1 VERVQ
6 QPADEAEEKAMKIC
20 RKCGQMIDI
29 IEYGVYRKVVVDAV
43 PYYVKADPDGEQFVR
58 IDGSKVK
65 AKEVPFETDGTEPAY
80 KPHKCGGRG

>member
-1 VERVQ
+1 
-6 QPADEAEEKAMKIC
+6 MKVC

-29 IEYGVYRKVVVDAV
+29 IEWGVYRKIVVDAV
-43 PYYVKADPDGEQFVR
+43 PYYVMADPDGEQFIR

>member
-1 VERVQ
+1 
-6 QPADEAEEKAMKIC
+6 MKVC
-20 RKCGQMIDI
+20 RRCGQMIGI

-58 IDGSKVK
+58 IDGSKVM
-65 AKEVPFETDGTEPAY
+65 AKEVPFETEGTEPAY

>member
-1 VERVQ
+1 
-6 QPADEAEEKAMKIC
+6 MKVC

-29 IEYGVYRKVVVDAV
+29 IEWGVYRKIVVDAV
-43 PYYVKADPDGEQFVR
+43 PYYVMADPDGEQFVR

>member
-1 VERVQ
+1 
-6 QPADEAEEKAMKIC
+6 MKVC
-20 RKCGQMIDI
+20 RRCGQMIDI
-29 IEYGVYRKVVVDAV
+29 IEWGVYRKIVVDAV
-43 PYYVKADPDGEQFVR
+43 PYYVKADQDGEQFVR

>member
-1 VERVQ
+1 
-6 QPADEAEEKAMKIC
+6 MKIC

-43 PYYVKADPDGEQFVR
+43 PYYVIADPDGEQFVR

>member
-1 VERVQ
+1 
-6 QPADEAEEKAMKIC
+6 MKIC

-43 PYYVKADPDGEQFVR
+43 PYYVIADPDGEQFVR

-80 KPHKCGGRG
+80 KPHRCGGRG

>member
-1 VERVQ
+1 
-6 QPADEAEEKAMKIC
+6 MKIC

-43 PYYVKADPDGEQFVR
+43 PYYVIADPDGEQFVR
-58 IDGSKVK
+58 IDGSKVM

>member
-1 VERVQ
+1 
-6 QPADEAEEKAMKIC
+6 MKVC

-29 IEYGVYRKVVVDAV
+29 IEYGVYRKIVVDAV
-43 PYYVKADPDGEQFVR
+43 PYYVIADPGGEQFVR

-80 KPHKCGGRG
+80 NPHNCGGRG

>member
-1 VERVQ
+1 
-6 QPADEAEEKAMKIC
+6 MKVC

-29 IEYGVYRKVVVDAV
+29 IETGIYRKILVDAV
-43 PYYVKADPDGEQFVR
+43 PYYVKPDQDGEQFVR

>member
-1 VERVQ
+1 
-6 QPADEAEEKAMKIC
+6 MKVC

-29 IEYGVYRKVVVDAV
+29 IEWGVYRKIVVDAV
-43 PYYVKADPDGEQFVR
+43 PYYIKADPDGEQFVR

-65 AKEVPFETDGTEPAY
+65 AKEVHFETDGTEPAY

>member
-1 VERVQ
+1 
-6 QPADEAEEKAMKIC
+6 MKIC

-43 PYYVKADPDGEQFVR
+43 PYYVMADPNGEQFVR
-58 IDGSKVK
+58 IDGSKVM

>member
-1 VERVQ
+1 
-6 QPADEAEEKAMKIC
+6 MKVC

-29 IEYGVYRKVVVDAV
+29 IEYGVYRKIVVDAV
-43 PYYVKADPDGEQFVR
+43 PYYVIADPDGEQFVR

>member
-1 VERVQ
+1 
-6 QPADEAEEKAMKIC
+6 MKVC
-20 RKCGQMIDI
+20 RRCSQMIDI

-43 PYYVKADPDGEQFVR
+43 PYYVIADPDGEQFVR
-58 IDGSKVK
+58 IDGSKVM